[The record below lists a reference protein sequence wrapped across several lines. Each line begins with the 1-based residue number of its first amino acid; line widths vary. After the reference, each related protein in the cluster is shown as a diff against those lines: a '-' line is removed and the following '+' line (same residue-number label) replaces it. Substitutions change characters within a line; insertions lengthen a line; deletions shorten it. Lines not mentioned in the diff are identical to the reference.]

1 MENINNDKSTTY
13 DMLLGRKTVEYLKQ
27 FEGTGVYNDIAKA
40 IQFGFHLDE
49 EITNEMGLEVEED
62 IKSREPK
69 PLSNLEERFK
79 REMSMV
85 VMPLDNENIP
95 EEDYYDE
102 DSKDFEIASL
112 VDFIDEN
119 DEPKQETLEQA
130 AETCVLS
137 NSDMRATHS
146 MGEFAEFTFKEGAKW
161 HAEQLSKD
169 EAIQTLEKGLALLLK
184 KTEGMY
190 SEEEVRRISLD
201 FFYHWYNAKGSNTE
215 QGFDKWFQQFKKK

>member
-1 MENINNDKSTTY
+1 MENINNENSTTY

-62 IKSREPK
+62 IKSRESK

-95 EEDYYDE
+95 EEYYDE

-112 VDFIDEN
+112 VDFID
-119 DEPKQETLEQA
+119 DEEETLEKA
-130 AETCVLS
+130 FEKWSDEVKSYTKYDVLK
-137 NSDMRATHS
+137 
-146 MGEFAEFTFKEGAKW
+146 FGAKW
-161 HAEQLSKD
+161 QAEQLYKD
-169 EAIQTLEKGLALLLK
+169 DAIQTLEKGLALLLK
-184 KTEGMY
+184 KQERMY
-190 SEEEVRRISLD
+190 SEEDLRQAFRDGQSNMHYSDIFGLDSSL
-201 FFYHWYNAKGSNTE
+201 TE
-215 QGFDKWFQQFKKK
+215 QQWFEQFKKK